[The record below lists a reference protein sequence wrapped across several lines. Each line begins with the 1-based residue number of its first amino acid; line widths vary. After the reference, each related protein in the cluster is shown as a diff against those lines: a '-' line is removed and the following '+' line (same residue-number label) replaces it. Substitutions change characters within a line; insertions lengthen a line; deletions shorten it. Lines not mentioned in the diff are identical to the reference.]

1 MSVFTKGKQT
11 KKTFASARIKVSKIC
26 ELSTRLTMNYLVFKP
41 EGVAQMKDTA
51 QINYFS
57 RFLAKYST

>member
-1 MSVFTKGKQT
+1 
-11 KKTFASARIKVSKIC
+11 
-26 ELSTRLTMNYLVFKP
+26 MNYLVFKP

-57 RFLAKYST
+57 RFLAKYSTWNRAENVSKLPMIFLANLKTTEL